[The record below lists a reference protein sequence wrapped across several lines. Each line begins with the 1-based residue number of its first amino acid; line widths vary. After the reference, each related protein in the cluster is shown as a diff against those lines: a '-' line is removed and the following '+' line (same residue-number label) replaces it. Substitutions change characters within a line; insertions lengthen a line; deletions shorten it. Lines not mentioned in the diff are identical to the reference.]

1 MTVVPKVV
9 NGTEEPGLA
18 THQAGVLTG
27 LGFQADVD
35 RTGTSTTLTT
45 VTYPRGEEAQA
56 KAVAAVVPGAAVAA
70 SSSVTEVTLT
80 LGTDGRTVAF
90 VWDHVFHGDRMFE
103 RFRERVSRDV
113 LGLDLVPHEEFG
125 NIHGT
130 SAEEHEAVDLL
141 PQRLAANRVDAAIV
155 GVGA

>member
-1 MTVVPKVV
+1 M
-9 NGTEEPGLA
+9 
-18 THQAGVLTG
+18 
-27 LGFQADVD
+27 
-35 RTGTSTTLTT
+35 
-45 VTYPRGEEAQA
+45 
-56 KAVAAVVPGAAVAA
+56 AAPSQA
-70 SSSVTEVTLT
+70 SSEALYEVLSP
-80 LGTDGRTVAF
+80 LGRRAAAPEARLAPRLAALEGRTVAF